1 MKSGNFS
8 FLFKYLKK
16 YNLWLFLSLFC
27 SLISSL
33 LTLLIPYIVGK
44 VIDLMIGL
52 SLVDIDKIVYYCLV
66 IFASSVLI
74 AISQYFSGIINNRI
88 CFSMTRDLRKDMNQK
103 IHHLPLNYL
112 DNQPIG
118 EVVNRVISDVEV
130 ISDGLIMGFNQ
141 LFSSVITIISC
152 LVIMFVLNYKIAL
165 VVFILT
171 PVSILIARFIAKSTY
186 SLFKKQS
193 IVKAKQTGFI
203 NEMITNQKVVKDFQM
218 EDINNQKSFVLNKEI
233 EKVGTK
239 AIFFSSLV
247 NPSTRFINAMIYAG
261 VAFTGALICLSKD
274 PIKIGTLSSLLFYV
288 SHYTKPFNEI
298 TSIISELQNAF
309 ATTSRVKEL
318 LYQENEVQDGEYVLS
333 SAKGNIDIDHVDFSY
348 SPDKELIK
356 DFSLHIAP
364 GTKVAIV
371 GPTGCGKTTLIN
383 LLMRFYDPIK
393 GTIKIDGRDIKSI
406 TRHSLRDNYGMV
418 LQDTWL
424 KECSIKDNVKMGK
437 ENASDEEVIEVLK
450 LSHCYKFVQQMEQ
463 GINTIIKEDGGS
475 LSQGQKQLLCVSR
488 IMLTKPPL
496 LILDEA
502 TSSIDTRTEIKIQ
515 EAFNLLMKGRTCFI
529 VAHRLSTIKNADLIL
544 VMNKGNIIEMGKHQE
559 LLDKKGF
566 YYQLYN
572 SQFKLD

>member
-1 MKSGNFS
+1 MKTGNFS

-16 YNLWLFLSLFC
+16 YNIWLFLSLFG

-44 VIDLMIGL
+44 VIDLMIGFN
-52 SLVDIDKIVYYCLV
+52 LVDIDKIVYYCLV
-66 IFASSVLI
+66 IFVSSVLI
-74 AISQYFSGIINNRI
+74 ALSQYFSGIINNRI
-88 CFSMTRDLRKDMNQK
+88 CFSMTRDLRRDMNQK

-118 EVVNRVISDVEV
+118 EIVNRIISDVEV

-141 LFSSVITIISC
+141 LFSSIITIISC
-152 LVIMFVLNYKIAL
+152 LVIMFILNYKIAL

-171 PVSILIARFIAKSTY
+171 PISILIARFIAKSTY

-193 IVKAKQTGFI
+193 IIKAKQTGFI

-218 EDINNQKSFVLNKEI
+218 EEINNQKSFSLNQEI

-261 VAFTGALICLSKD
+261 VAFTGALICLSPD

-318 LYQENEVQDGEYVLS
+318 LYQENEVQDGQYILD
-333 SAKGNIDIDHVDFSY
+333 SAKGNIDIEHVDFSY

-383 LLMRFYDPIK
+383 LLMRFYDPVK
-393 GTIKIDGRDIKSI
+393 GVIKIDGQDIKTI

-424 KECSIKDNVKMGK
+424 KEC
-437 ENASDEEVIEVLK
+437 
-450 LSHCYKFVQQMEQ
+450 
-463 GINTIIKEDGGS
+463 
-475 LSQGQKQLLCVSR
+475 
-488 IMLTKPPL
+488 
-496 LILDEA
+496 
-502 TSSIDTRTEIKIQ
+502 
-515 EAFNLLMKGRTCFI
+515 
-529 VAHRLSTIKNADLIL
+529 
-544 VMNKGNIIEMGKHQE
+544 
-559 LLDKKGF
+559 
-566 YYQLYN
+566 
-572 SQFKLD
+572 

>member
-1 MKSGNFS
+1 MKTGNFS

-16 YNLWLFLSLFC
+16 YNIWLFLSLFG

-44 VIDLMIGL
+44 VIDLMIGFN
-52 SLVDIDKIVYYCLV
+52 LVDIDKIVYYCLV
-66 IFASSVLI
+66 IFVSSVLI
-74 AISQYFSGIINNRI
+74 ALSQYFSGIINNRI

-118 EVVNRVISDVEV
+118 EIVNRIISDVEV

-141 LFSSVITIISC
+141 LFSSIITIISC
-152 LVIMFVLNYKIAL
+152 LVIMFILNYKIAL

-171 PVSILIARFIAKSTY
+171 PISILIARFIAKSTY

-193 IVKAKQTGFI
+193 IIKAKQTGFI

-218 EDINNQKSFVLNKEI
+218 EEINNQKSFSLNQEI

-261 VAFTGALICLSKD
+261 VAFTGALICLSPY

-318 LYQENEVQDGEYVLS
+318 LYQENEVQDGQYILD
-333 SAKGNIDIDHVDFSY
+333 SAKGNIDIEHVDFSY

-383 LLMRFYDPIK
+383 LLMRFYDPVK
-393 GTIKIDGRDIKSI
+393 GVIKIDGHDIKTI

-437 ENASDEEVIEVLK
+437 EDASDEEVVEVLK
-450 LSHCYKFVQQMEQ
+450 LSHCYKFVEQMEQ
-463 GINTIIKEDGGS
+463 EINTIIKEDGGS

-502 TSSIDTRTEIKIQ
+502 TSSIDTRTEIRIQ
-515 EAFNLLMKGRTCFI
+515 EAFNILMKGRTCFI

-544 VMNKGNIIEMGKHQE
+544 VMNNGNIIEMGKHQD